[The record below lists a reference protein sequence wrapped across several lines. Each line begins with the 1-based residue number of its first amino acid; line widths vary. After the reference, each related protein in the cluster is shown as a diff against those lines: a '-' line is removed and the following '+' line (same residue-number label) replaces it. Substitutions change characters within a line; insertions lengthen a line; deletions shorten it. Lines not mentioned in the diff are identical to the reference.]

1 MIQRKQTLFL
11 LAVLIISIMLFFL
24 PFLNISL
31 PESTETF
38 GLSFI
43 GGGSLSISNSNT
55 IYPSLLNACI
65 VVISVITIFLYKR
78 RTIQFKLSNILVL
91 LNVFITGLFFL
102 LSYIKEGVIGEI
114 QYTIVSFLPII
125 SAFLAFLASH
135 FIKKDEQL
143 VRNSDRIR

>member
-11 LAVLIISIMLFFL
+11 LAVLIINIILFFL

-31 PESTETF
+31 SDNTEIY

-43 GGGSLSISNSNT
+43 GGCGPSISNSNT
-55 IYPSLLNACI
+55 IYPSILNTCI
-65 VVISVITIFLYKR
+65 VVLALITIFLYKR
-78 RTIQFKLSNILVL
+78 RTIQFKLSNIIVL
-91 LNVFITGLFFL
+91 LNVVITGLFFL

-114 QYTIVSFLPII
+114 QYTFVTFMPII
-125 SAFLAFLASH
+125 SATFAFLAAH
-135 FIKKDEQL
+135 YIKKDEQL

>member
-11 LAVLIISIMLFFL
+11 LAVLIINIILFFL

-31 PESTETF
+31 SDNTEIY

-43 GGGSLSISNSNT
+43 GGCGPSISNSNK
-55 IYPSLLNACI
+55 IYPSILNTCI
-65 VVISVITIFLYKR
+65 VVLALITIFLYKR
-78 RTIQFKLSNILVL
+78 RTIQFKLSNIIVL

-102 LSYIKEGVIGEI
+102 LSYVKEGIIGEI
-114 QYTIVSFLPII
+114 HYTFVTFLPIV
-125 SAFLAFLASH
+125 SATFAFLAAH

>member
-11 LAVLIISIMLFFL
+11 LSVLILSILLFFL

-31 PESTETF
+31 SNNTGAYE
-38 GLSFI
+38 LSFM
-43 GGGSLSISNSNT
+43 GGCGTSISNSNT
-55 IYPSLLNACI
+55 IYPSILNTCI
-65 VVISVITIFLYKR
+65 VVLSVITIFSYKR

-114 QYTIVSFLPII
+114 QYTFVTFMPIL
-125 SAFLAFLASH
+125 SATFAFLAAH
-135 FIKKDEQL
+135 YIKKDEQL

>member
-1 MIQRKQTLFL
+1 M
-11 LAVLIISIMLFFL
+11 FFL

-31 PESTETF
+31 SDNTETY

-43 GGGSLSISNSNT
+43 GGCGPSASNSNK
-55 IYPSLLNACI
+55 IYPSILNTCI
-65 VVISVITIFLYKR
+65 FVISLITILLYKR
-78 RTIQFKLSNILVL
+78 RTIQFKLSQFMVL

-114 QYTIVSFLPII
+114 HYTFVAFLPLV
-125 SAFLAFLASH
+125 SATFAFLAAH
-135 FIKKDEQL
+135 HIKKDEQL

>member
-11 LAVLIISIMLFFL
+11 LAVLIINIILFFL

-31 PESTETF
+31 SDNTEIY

-43 GGGSLSISNSNT
+43 GGYGPSISNSNK
-55 IYPSLLNACI
+55 IYPSILNTFI
-65 VVISVITIFLYKR
+65 VVLALITIFLYKR
-78 RTIQFKLSNILVL
+78 RTIQFKLSNIIVL

-114 QYTIVSFLPII
+114 QYTFVTFMPII
-125 SAFLAFLASH
+125 SATFAFYAALL
-135 FIKKDEQL
+135 FKNVVNL
-143 VRNSDRIR
+143 V

>member
-11 LAVLIISIMLFFL
+11 LAVLIINIILFFL

-31 PESTETF
+31 SDNTEIY

-43 GGGSLSISNSNT
+43 GGYDPSISNSNT
-55 IYPSLLNACI
+55 CI
-65 VVISVITIFLYKR
+65 VVLSLITIFLYKR
-78 RTIQFKLSNILVL
+78 RTIQFKLSNIIVL

-114 QYTIVSFLPII
+114 QYTFVTFMPII
-125 SAFLAFLASH
+125 SATFAFLAAH
-135 FIKKDEQL
+135 YIKKDEQL

>member
-11 LAVLIISIMLFFL
+11 LAVLILSILLFFL

-31 PESTETF
+31 SNNTGAYE
-38 GLSFI
+38 LSFM
-43 GGGSLSISNSNT
+43 GGCGTSISNSNT
-55 IYPSLLNACI
+55 IYPSILNTCI
-65 VVISVITIFLYKR
+65 VVLSVITIFLYKR

-114 QYTIVSFLPII
+114 QYTFVTFMPIL
-125 SAFLAFLASH
+125 SATFAFLAAH
-135 FIKKDEQL
+135 YIKKDEQL